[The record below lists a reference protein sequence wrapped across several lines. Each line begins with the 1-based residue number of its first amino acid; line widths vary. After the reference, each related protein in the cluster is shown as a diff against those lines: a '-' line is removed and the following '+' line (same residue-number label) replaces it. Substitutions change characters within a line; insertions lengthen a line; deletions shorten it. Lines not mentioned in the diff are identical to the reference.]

1 MVGKVI
7 IIGDSGV
14 GKTTMLTQFIHER
27 YNNQRDLTIGVDF
40 GSKYVNVNGVDVR
53 LQIWDTAGQECFR
66 SISRSYYKGAKVAII
81 VFDAANNK
89 YKDQLNL
96 WINDLNMHNNNVKII
111 IVCNKKDKLS
121 AYQQTNIT
129 QNIKESFNSQFH
141 LISSKIFSDV
151 EKVFINAAEI
161 MYRDLKQLEEHH
173 QQNNIIDFEKISVWN
188 KIKIKVNTCFN

>member
-81 VFDAANNK
+81 VFDAVNNK

-96 WINDLNMHNNNVKII
+96 WLNDLNMHNNNVKII

-121 AYQQTNIT
+121 AYQQTNISE
-129 QNIKESFNSQFH
+129 NIKESFNSQFH

-151 EKVFINAAEI
+151 EKVFMNAAEI
-161 MYRDLKQLEEHH
+161 IYEDLKQLEEHH
-173 QQNNIIDFEKISVWN
+173 QQNNIINLEKISVWN
-188 KIKIKVNTCFN
+188 NIKIKVNTCFN

>member
-40 GSKYVNVNGVDVR
+40 GSKYINVNGVDVR

>member
-40 GSKYVNVNGVDVR
+40 GSKYINVNGVDVR

-151 EKVFINAAEI
+151 EKVFMNAAEI
-161 MYRDLKQLEEHH
+161 IYEDLKQLEEHH
-173 QQNNIIDFEKISVWN
+173 QQNNIINLEKISVWN
-188 KIKIKVNTCFN
+188 NIKIKVNTCFN